1 MVNKGSHFAD
11 FVRFHPHT
19 YTRTQQSLPPLWT
32 AKSTDYLFQLVSV
45 AVSTYRKK
53 VRNKRKHF
61 SPGGESL
68 STGAK
73 SFPQKIVSTNFSEGF
88 YLQKK
93 KRLNKRKRFSQDRKS
108 VSTMRNGKLK
118 IQKRPFTSNS
128 V

>member
-11 FVRFHPHT
+11 FVRFRPHT

-32 AKSTDYLFQLVSV
+32 AKSTDYLFQLVSA
-45 AVSTYRKK
+45 AVSICRKK

-68 STGAK
+68 STGTK
-73 SFPQKIVSTNFSEGF
+73 SFPKKIVSTNFSEGF

-93 KRLNKRKRFSQDRKS
+93 KD
-108 VSTMRNGKLK
+108 
-118 IQKRPFTSNS
+118 
-128 V
+128 